1 MFQIYDRSESLIK
14 NLLTFLSFKNRTTFM
29 VDAEMDGSLRDEKGG
44 LILIYMRQP
53 QERADFVNFFR
64 KFAK

>member
-1 MFQIYDRSESLIK
+1 
-14 NLLTFLSFKNRTTFM
+14 M

-44 LILIYMRQP
+44 SILIYMRQS

>member
-1 MFQIYDRSESLIK
+1 
-14 NLLTFLSFKNRTTFM
+14 M
-29 VDAEMDGSLRDEKGG
+29 VDAEMDGSLRDEKGRS
-44 LILIYMRQP
+44 ILIYMRQT